1 MTGAQQ
7 ELKTTPSIIPAAFAV
22 QWRRFWP
29 ESGAMNA
36 IPALDGMRA
45 LAVLLVMLFHS
56 WSFVPGSN
64 ATGSNAGS
72 SPLFY
77 GKTGVQLFFVLSG
90 FLLFLPYAQW
100 IFGLR
105 ERPSTRMFYR
115 RRALRVGPAY
125 WASLVILGLTLPFT
139 LTSLRDVI
147 FHVFFLSN
155 LSWQTAFTINGVYW
169 TMAIEVQF
177 YVLLPLIALGMYGL
191 SRRVRPGVAAAL
203 MALLFATMSIS
214 CYVLSTKHSLSV
226 IPVASTALFNY
237 SAMPYWIGVFGS
249 GIGCSMLYVYVTKV
263 ARNPISWQPLLRP
276 ACTVAGALGV
286 LFPLAFAIVPPL
298 RTLPALD
305 LWFGVAYAGLLLG
318 VLFGAKPFRAVFTS
332 RPVRFVG
339 LISYSFYIWHR
350 VVLHAI
356 APHLRVGG
364 FWLNVVVLFLVG
376 TLLSVCVS
384 YLSYQA
390 FERPFIQARKK
401 SHDRAGQVALEMAR
415 ARLTSD
421 REGAITPARG

>member
-1 MTGAQQ
+1 MTVAQQ
-7 ELKTTPSIIPAAFAV
+7 DLKAAPGITSAITTRRWA
-22 QWRRFWP
+22 RFWP
-29 ESGAMNA
+29 ESGAINA

-64 ATGSNAGS
+64 ASGANAGS

-100 IFGLR
+100 IFGVR
-105 ERPSTRMFYR
+105 ERPSARMFYR

-125 WASLVILGLTLPFT
+125 WASLAILGLTLPFT
-139 LTSLRDVI
+139 LNSLRDVI
-147 FHVFFLSN
+147 FHLFFLSN

-177 YVLLPLIALGMYGL
+177 YVALPLIAHGMYAL
-191 SRRVRPGVAAAL
+191 SRRVRPGVAGAL
-203 MALLFATMSIS
+203 MTLLLMAVSVL
-214 CYVLSTKHSLSV
+214 CYVLSTRKSLSA
-226 IPVASTALFNY
+226 IPIVSTALLNY
-237 SAMPYWIGVFGS
+237 SAMPYWLGVFGC
-249 GIGCSMLYVYVTKV
+249 GIGCSMFYVYVTKV
-263 ARNPISWQPLLRP
+263 ARKPISWQSLLRP
-276 ACTVAGALGV
+276 ACTAAGVLGV
-286 LFPLAFAIVPPL
+286 LLALAMAIVPPL
-298 RTLPALD
+298 RTMPAFD

-318 VLFGAKPFRAVFTS
+318 VLFGANPFRAIFGS
-332 RPVRFVG
+332 RPMRFVG

-350 VVLHAI
+350 VVLHAL

-364 FWLNVVVLFLVG
+364 FWLNVAVLFVVG

-390 FERPFIQARKK
+390 FERPFIQARQK
-401 SHDRAGQVALEMAR
+401 SHDPARQAALEVA
-415 ARLTSD
+415 A
-421 REGAITPARG
+421 G